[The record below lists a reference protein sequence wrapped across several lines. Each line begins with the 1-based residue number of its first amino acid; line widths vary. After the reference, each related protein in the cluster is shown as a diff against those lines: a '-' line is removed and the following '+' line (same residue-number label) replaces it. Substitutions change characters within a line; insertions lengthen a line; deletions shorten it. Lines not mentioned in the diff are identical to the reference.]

1 VSSREVFPTKPHSC
15 PKCYSGNI
23 KDIEVLG
30 AYNGPL
36 FWECEVCGVQLLRF
50 SRRTTNKHLSKLKE
64 LHFDLEGLDTVCEG
78 LPN

>member
-1 VSSREVFPTKPHSC
+1 M
-15 PKCYSGNI
+15 
-23 KDIEVLG
+23 LG